1 MEAPNKALMATYA
14 DDIAVVYYS
23 RDSRREAA
31 NGLQEYINALA
42 AWCKRWNLKINP
54 LKTTNPCFKI
64 KNAHPGHSSIRLEEV

>member
-42 AWCKRWNLKINP
+42 AWCKR
-54 LKTTNPCFKI
+54 
-64 KNAHPGHSSIRLEEV
+64 